1 MYNATLTLS
10 PIDSIVRVWRGAQE
24 AARRDPAKFDWTGA
38 AGVAISP
45 RAPAGAGSKTTAA
58 LDK

>member
-1 MYNATLTLS
+1 MYNATLTPS
-10 PIDSIVRVWRGAQE
+10 PIDSIVRVGGGAQE

-38 AGVAISP
+38 AGAAISP
-45 RAPAGAGSKTTAA
+45 GACRRGLETTAA